1 MKKSVR
7 MVLYFLSLI
16 TLSAVVFLVVFS
28 EKRTQDTS
36 LVQKDTQENVI
47 SENSTEKQEN
57 KVLEEVA
64 SEVQE
69 TETEKQ
75 PESEAVSAETTLLFA
90 GDVLISSRIQNY
102 YNAEGVVRIVS
113 EELLQEMKNADILML
128 NNEFPFSNRGTPM
141 EDKQFTFQCEPQ
153 YVSVLKEL
161 GVDIVS
167 LANNHTL
174 DYGREALSDTFET
187 LEEAGILY
195 AGAGET
201 RERAE
206 QVQIVEVNGKKFGFI
221 AASRV
226 IPVTDWDVRNRTPG
240 MFTAYDD
247 TRLTEVVTEAEKE
260 CDFVTVFLHWGIE
273 YEEYPQEY
281 QRTIAKNCFQ
291 AGADAV
297 IGAHTHCLQGIEFM
311 DGKPVYY
318 SLGNYIFAD
327 SVDKSAAVK
336 ITIAEDNTVTY
347 ELLPVCTINGTTQ
360 IMKEDAKEALFQY
373 MEDISVNVS
382 IDAKGVVSNKK

>member
-16 TLSAVVFLVVFS
+16 TLSAVVFLVAFS

-57 KVLEEVA
+57 KVLEEVV

-69 TETEKQ
+69 IETEKQ
-75 PESEAVSAETTLLFA
+75 PESEAVSVETTLLFA

-102 YNAEGVVRIVS
+102 YNAEGITRIAS
-113 EELLQEMKNADILML
+113 EELLQEMKNADVFML

-187 LEEAGILY
+187 LDKAGILY

-327 SVDKSAAVK
+327 SVDKAAAVK

-347 ELLPVCTINGTTQ
+347 ELLPICTINGTTQ

-382 IDAKGVVSNKK
+382 IDAKGVVSNEK

>member
-69 TETEKQ
+69 TETETQ

-240 MFTAYDD
+240 MFTTYDD

-382 IDAKGVVSNKK
+382 IDAKGVVSNEK

>member
-69 TETEKQ
+69 TETETQ

-226 IPVTDWDVRNRTPG
+226 IPVTDWDVRNRIPG

-382 IDAKGVVSNKK
+382 IDAKGVVSNEK